1 MKSKNPFKPIPSSKE
16 ELINYEEMTVHEE
29 RIEQAKRRDEEFKP
43 SLKEDKK
50 TNPDLKP
57 YNVDLDPKDVLVHQ
71 ENWSRILGG
80 LYLDI
85 FNADKSKVDIA
96 DSIKKIM
103 NRNGIEVNTD
113 EVDNLISTTQDRMLK
128 IFLAKNICYA
138 LGMSSEW
145 KDEILSRELDLV
157 YPERPLLG
165 TPKSKV
171 KE

>member
-1 MKSKNPFKPIPSSKE
+1 MKD
-16 ELINYEEMTVHEE
+16 ELINYEEMTAHEE
-29 RIEQAKRRDEEFKP
+29 RVEQAKKEDEDFKP
-43 SLKEDKK
+43 SLKEESKK
-50 TNPDLKP
+50 SVSTP
-57 YNVDLDPKDVLVHQ
+57 YNVDLSPEDILVHQ
-71 ENWSRILGG
+71 ENWSKILAG

-113 EVDNLISTTQDRMLK
+113 EVDSLISTTQDRMLK
-128 IFLAKNICYA
+128 IFLAKNMCYA
-138 LGMSSEW
+138 LGMASEW

-165 TPKSKV
+165 TPKAKGR
-171 KE
+171 E